1 MKIICSALALTACLL
16 PLAVAHAEDP
26 DVSHQKQVRREINNH
41 TAGREKVSATA
52 PGGSGTT
59 MTERLGAEVPR
70 LAGAP
75 GRGQTIEG
83 TFTGIEQGDYAHWNL
98 READGTARSFFI
110 LQTDA
115 AIDRVLADPQ
125 EYEGR
130 PCRIRWERRTENI
143 PEAGGPMEIDVILAV
158 DWL

>member
-1 MKIICSALALTACLL
+1 MKIICSALALPACLL
-16 PLAVAHAEDP
+16 PLAVAHAADP
-26 DVSHQKQVRREINNH
+26 DVFHQKQVCREINDH
-41 TAGREKVSATA
+41 AAGMEKVSATA

-59 MTERLGAEVPR
+59 MTERLGAGV
-70 LAGAP
+70 P

-115 AIDRVLADPQ
+115 ALERVLADPQ

-143 PEAGGPMEIDVILAV
+143 PEAGGPMEIDVILGV